1 MEIYLAKYYG
11 FCSGVRLAVKKAN
24 EFLELHKNAEI
35 VGDLIHNKTMIDK
48 FSMLGLKKVDSYE
61 NIFSNNIIIRAHGE
75 TVENTMFLEEN
86 HKNICDT
93 TCIKVKKIHELVEK
107 YSNIGYNILIVGDK
121 DHPEVKAIV
130 SYSKNSAI
138 VVKDVE
144 EARKVKN
151 IKMLAVFAQ
160 STFITNKF
168 NTISNI
174 IKENNEDVLV
184 FDTICN
190 ATENRQ
196 KAIVELAGK
205 VDMVLV
211 FGSNISS
218 NTKKLYE
225 LSKAINQKTYLIE
238 NIDELDMSL
247 LKPEYKIGIT
257 AGASVPD
264 DIIKE
269 AIKVMENLNHD
280 ETMKKEDAKETK
292 KDEMIKAIDD
302 SFKRISRGEIIE
314 GEVLYVTDNDVSVN
328 INFRS
333 DGIIKKEDLAEEDAN
348 PKDLYKQGDKIKVYV
363 VKIDDGEGNVVLST
377 KKLKEMEVWDKIED
391 VKDRNEVVS
400 VKVKSVTKGGLIV
413 NYEGIQGFIPASL
426 VSVRYKE
433 NLEEFVGQTLDVVI
447 IDVDINKRRLVFSR
461 KAVEKEELE
470 KKREEAWEKIKEGE
484 IIKGTVAR
492 IVDYGAFIDLGGVD
506 GLVHITDL
514 TWGRIRNPK
523 EVLKQGEEIEVK
535 VLSVDK
541 EKNRI
546 SLGLKQT
553 VPEPWTVFTEKYN
566 EGDVVEVEVV
576 NIESYGAFVR
586 IMEGVDALLHVSQI
600 SHKRVNDPKDVLK
613 VGDRF
618 DVVITEIH
626 EDKKVSVS
634 KRRLEE
640 PIKEEQEETY
650 EESED
655 APVAEETH
663 EEVQQESHE
672 EVSEEKTKEL
682 PVQDDGLSEDMGALF
697 KNAIENSESEEQ

>member
-1 MEIYLAKYYG
+1 MKIYLAKYYG
-11 FCSGVRLAVKKAN
+11 FCSGVRLAVKKASD
-24 EFLELHKNAEI
+24 FLELNKEAEI
-35 VGDLIHNKTMIDK
+35 VGDLIHNKTMIDY
-48 FSMLGLKKVDSYE
+48 FSKQGLKKIDDYK

-75 TVENTMFLEEN
+75 TIENTKFLEKN
-86 HKNICDT
+86 KKNICDT

-107 YSNIGYNILIVGDK
+107 YSNMGYNVIVVGDIK
-121 DHPEVKAIV
+121 HPEVKAII
-130 SYSKNSAI
+130 SYSKSKTM
-138 VVKDVE
+138 VVKDLK
-144 EARKVKN
+144 EATEIIGLN
-151 IKMLAVFAQ
+151 HLAVFAQ
-160 STFITNKF
+160 STFINEKF
-168 NTISNI
+168 NEIADY
-174 IKENNEDVLV
+174 IKKYNKDVLI
-184 FDTICN
+184 FNTICN

-196 KAIVELAGK
+196 NAIKELAKK
-205 VDMVLV
+205 VDIVLV
-211 FGSNISS
+211 FGSKISS
-218 NTKKLYE
+218 NTMKLYE
-225 LSKAINQKTYLIE
+225 ISKKINPQTYLLE
-238 NIDELDMSL
+238 NIHELDMSL
-247 LKPEYKIGIT
+247 IKTDTKIGIT

-269 AIKVMENLNHD
+269 AIKVMENLNHE

-292 KDEMIKAIDD
+292 KNEMIKAIDD

-333 DGIIKKEDLAEEDAN
+333 DGIIKKEDLAEEDVN

-377 KKLKEMEVWDKIED
+377 KKLKEMEVWDKIEGI
-391 VKDRNEVVS
+391 KERNEVVS

-413 NYEGIQGFIPASL
+413 SYNGIQGFIPASL

-461 KAVEKEELE
+461 KAVEKQELD
-470 KKREEAWEKIKEGE
+470 KKREEAWDKIKEGE

-541 EKNRI
+541 ERNRI

-553 VPEPWTVFTEKYN
+553 VPEPWSVFTEKYHV
-566 EGDVVEVEVV
+566 GDVVEVEVV

-586 IMEGVDALLHVSQI
+586 IMDGVDALLHVSQI

-613 VGDRF
+613 VGDHF

-626 EDKKVSVS
+626 DDKKVSVS
-634 KRRLEE
+634 KKRLEE
-640 PIKEEQEETY
+640 PVEEET
-650 EESED
+650 EENNTSED
-655 APVAEETH
+655 ETQSAEETH
-663 EEVQQESHE
+663 EEEQVEAKE
-672 EVSEEKTKEL
+672 EVKEAVAKEL
-682 PVQDDGLSEDMGALF
+682 PVEEDLSEDMGALF
-697 KNAIENSESEEQ
+697 KNVMENSESEEQ

>member
-1 MEIYLAKYYG
+1 MKIYLAKYYG

-24 EFLELHKNAEI
+24 EFLEENKEAEI
-35 VGDLIHNKTMIDK
+35 VGDLIHNQTVIDD
-48 FSMLGLKKVDSYE
+48 FARRGLKKIDDYKK
-61 NIFSNNIIIRAHGE
+61 IFSNNIIIRAHGE
-75 TVENTMFLEEN
+75 TIENTKLLEDN

-93 TCIKVKKIHELVEK
+93 TCIKVKNIHELVEK
-107 YSNIGYNILIVGDK
+107 YSNIGYNVIIAGDK
-121 DHPEVKAIV
+121 EHPEVKAIV
-130 SYSKNSAI
+130 SHSKTEAI
-138 VVKDVE
+138 VIKDLD
-144 EARKVKN
+144 EAKEIIGLN
-151 IKMLAVFAQ
+151 HIAFFAQ
-160 STFITNKF
+160 STFIHDKF
-168 NTISNI
+168 DKMS
-174 IKENNEDVLV
+174 KCLEEHNEDVLV
-184 FDTICN
+184 FNTICN

-196 KAIVELAGK
+196 KAVMELANK

-211 FGSNISS
+211 FGSNFSS

-225 LSKAINQKTYLIE
+225 ISKTINPKTYLLE
-238 NIDELDMSL
+238 NIHELDMSL
-247 LKPEYKIGIT
+247 IKPDYNIGIT

-333 DGIIKKEDLAEEDAN
+333 DGIIKKEDLAEEDVN

-377 KKLKEMEVWDKIED
+377 KKLKEMEVWEKIEE
-391 VKDRNEVVS
+391 VKERDEVVS

-413 NYEGIQGFIPASL
+413 NYSGIQGFIPASL

-433 NLEEFVGQTLDVVI
+433 NLEEFVGQNLDVVI

-461 KAVEKEELE
+461 KAVEKKELD
-470 KKREEAWEKIKEGE
+470 KKREEAWENIKEGE
-484 IIKGTVAR
+484 IVKGIVAR
-492 IVDYGAFIDLGGVD
+492 IVDYGAFIDLGGID

-541 EKNRI
+541 ERNRI

-553 VPEPWTVFTEKYN
+553 VPEPWTVFTEKYH

-618 DVVITEIH
+618 EVMITEIH

-640 PIKEEQEETY
+640 PVEEEQEY
-650 EESED
+650 EEE
-655 APVAEETH
+655 APAAEEVH
-663 EEVQQESHE
+663 EEEKP
-672 EVSEEKTKEL
+672 EVEEKEVKEAEVKEL
-682 PVQDDGLSEDMGALF
+682 PVQNDDLSEDMGALF

>member
-24 EFLELHKNAEI
+24 NFLQLNKDAEI
-35 VGDLIHNKTMIDK
+35 VGDLIHNQTVIND
-48 FSMLGLKKVDSYE
+48 FSKRGLKKVDNYK
-61 NIFSNNIIIRAHGE
+61 NIFSNNVIIRAHGE
-75 TVENTMFLEEN
+75 TLENTKFLEEN
-86 HKNICDT
+86 NKNICDT

-107 YSNIGYNILIVGDK
+107 YSNIGYNVIIVGDK
-121 DHPEVKAIV
+121 EHPEVKAIA
-130 SYSKNSAI
+130 SRSKSN
-138 VVKDVE
+138 VKILKTLDD
-144 EARKVKN
+144 AKN
-151 IKMLAVFAQ
+151 ITGLNHLAIFAQ
-160 STFITNKF
+160 STFIHNKF
-168 NTISNI
+168 YQIANYIEKHN
-174 IKENNEDVLV
+174 DGVLV
-184 FDTICN
+184 FNTICN

-196 KAIVELAGK
+196 SAIRELAK
-205 VDMVLV
+205 VVDLVLV
-211 FGSNISS
+211 FGSNFSS

-225 LSKAINQKTYLIE
+225 ISKEINPKTYLLE
-238 NIDELDMSL
+238 NIHELDMSL
-247 LKPEYKIGIT
+247 IKPDYKIGIT

-333 DGIIKKEDLAEEDAN
+333 DGIIKKEDLAEEDVN

-377 KKLKEMEVWDKIED
+377 KKLKEMEVWDKIEE
-391 VKDRNEVVS
+391 VKERNEVVK
-400 VKVKSVTKGGLIV
+400 VKVKSLTKGGLIV
-413 NYEGIQGFIPASL
+413 SYEGIQGFIPASL

-433 NLEEFVGQTLDVVI
+433 NLEEYVGQELNVVI

-461 KAVEKEELE
+461 KAVEKQELD

-535 VLSVDK
+535 VLSVDR

-553 VPEPWTVFTEKYN
+553 VPEPWSVFTEKYHV
-566 EGDVVEVEVV
+566 GDVVEVEVV

-613 VGDRF
+613 VGDHF
-618 DVVITEIH
+618 EVMITEIH

-640 PIKEEQEETY
+640 PVQEEEHEN
-650 EESED
+650 EEA
-655 APVAEETH
+655 APVAEEVH
-663 EEVQQESHE
+663 EEEKAEVVE
-672 EVSEEKTKEL
+672 EEKEAKTKEL
-682 PVQDDGLSEDMGALF
+682 PVQDEDLSEDMGALF

>member
-1 MEIYLAKYYG
+1 MKIYLAKYYG

-24 EFLELHKNAEI
+24 DFLDKHKEAEI
-35 VGDLIHNKTMIDK
+35 VGDLVHNKTVIDE
-48 FSMLGLKKVDSYE
+48 FNRLGLKQIDDYKK
-61 NIFSNNIIIRAHGE
+61 IFSNNIIIRAHGE
-75 TVENTMFLEEN
+75 TVENTKFLEEN

-107 YSNIGYNILIVGDK
+107 YSNIGYNIIIAGDK
-121 DHPEVKAIV
+121 EHPEVKAIV
-130 SYSKNSAI
+130 SHSKLKAI
-138 VVKDVE
+138 VLKDFD
-144 EARKVKN
+144 EAKDIIGLKH
-151 IKMLAVFAQ
+151 LAVFAQ
-160 STFITNKF
+160 STFIYDKF
-168 NTISNI
+168 DQMSKY
-174 IKENNEDVLV
+174 IKEHNEDVLV
-184 FDTICN
+184 FNTICN

-196 KAIVELAGK
+196 NAVRELAKK
-205 VDMVLV
+205 VDVVLV
-211 FGSNISS
+211 FGSNFSS

-225 LSKAINQKTYLIE
+225 ISKNINPKTYLLE
-238 NIDELDMSL
+238 NIHELDMSL
-247 LKPEYKIGIT
+247 IKPDYKIGIT
-257 AGASVPD
+257 AGASAPD

-269 AIKVMENLNHD
+269 AIKVMENLNHE

-333 DGIIKKEDLAEEDAN
+333 DGIIKKEDLAEEDVN

-377 KKLKEMEVWDKIED
+377 KKLKEMEVWDKIEE
-391 VKDRNEVVS
+391 VKDRNEIVS
-400 VKVKSVTKGGLIV
+400 VKVKSLTKGGLIV
-413 NYEGIQGFIPASL
+413 SYEGIQGFIPASL

-461 KAVEKEELE
+461 KAVEKQELD
-470 KKREEAWEKIKEGE
+470 KKREEAWENIKEGE

-523 EVLKQGEEIEVK
+523 DVLKQGQEIEVK

-553 VPEPWTVFTEKYN
+553 VPEPWSVFTEKYHV
-566 EGDVVEVEVV
+566 GDVVEVEVV

-618 DVVITEIH
+618 DVMITEIH
-626 EDKKVSVS
+626 DDKKVSVS

-640 PIKEEQEETY
+640 PVQEEH
-650 EESED
+650 EEE
-655 APVAEETH
+655 APVAEEVH
-663 EEVQQESHE
+663 EEEKHE
-672 EVSEEKTKEL
+672 VEEKHELKEAEAKEL
-682 PVQDDGLSEDMGALF
+682 PVQEDDLSEDMGALF